1 MDSSSDRIRLYK
13 RLWGSIVLLL
23 VVWLLLVS
31 VLENR
36 ATKIM
41 KKQRTNSIHS
51 KMNLNFMSIKRRV
64 PNGPDPIH
72 NSATVLEPF
81 TISLRVDID
90 LEWLFSLLKIHL
102 GVDTSP
108 ITLARSHYSK
118 VQYLAKR
125 LTPLGVDCLAG
136 RPRLIITLASWAC
149 EEASLSPPRPAAARF
164 PHLF

>member
-72 NSATVLEPF
+72 NRYINV
-81 TISLRVDID
+81 
-90 LEWLFSLLKIHL
+90 
-102 GVDTSP
+102 
-108 ITLARSHYSK
+108 
-118 VQYLAKR
+118 
-125 LTPLGVDCLAG
+125 
-136 RPRLIITLASWAC
+136 LIIYAFNSSFSFC
-149 EEASLSPPRPAAARF
+149 NFFASLSYSFLKLNLCNFNIFMIVRHVLKKKIR
-164 PHLF
+164 LI

>member
-72 NSATVLEPF
+72 NRYINV
-81 TISLRVDID
+81 
-90 LEWLFSLLKIHL
+90 
-102 GVDTSP
+102 
-108 ITLARSHYSK
+108 
-118 VQYLAKR
+118 
-125 LTPLGVDCLAG
+125 
-136 RPRLIITLASWAC
+136 LIIYAFNSSFSFCNFLLLDTRVSDEIGETYSHRKL
-149 EEASLSPPRPAAARF
+149 LLLNF
-164 PHLF
+164 HHVTNVVIH